1 MPDSVGWK
9 SKEEQSQHTTGS
21 STCKSS
27 RREAF
32 DGNCSGSE
40 NLTLAIPS
48 PHSIPCRHGNPAGI
62 TTRGVG
68 MDPTR
73 GASLYSGAGS
83 ACGDLDIHGP
93 RLTEAGRH
101 VAGTAAPDVT
111 EFFPPPVERSAPAST
126 STSPPGATPSWR
138 ATGPSWRYAHPD
150 TCRRSR

>member
-1 MPDSVGWK
+1 ML
-9 SKEEQSQHTTGS
+9 SQHLFEFAEFLVRGLVVLPLECTL
-21 STCKSS
+21 
-27 RREAF
+27 E
-32 DGNCSGSE
+32 GNRSGSE

-48 PHSIPCRHGNPAGI
+48 LHSIPCRHGNPAGI

-93 RLTEAGRH
+93 RLTRAGRH

-111 EFFPPPVERSAPAST
+111 ECFPPPIERSATAST
-126 STSPPGATPSWR
+126 STSPAGATPSWWS
-138 ATGPSWRYAHPD
+138 TGPSWLYAHPD
-150 TCRRSR
+150 TCGSSR